1 MPTNMPADTSELPD
15 TLYLEPSR
23 ARWVF
28 SLVAALVIVSLNLY
42 FVTQTEGTGA
52 LWFFV
57 AIFGL
62 VGTMAGVQLVPGS
75 AGMWLDR
82 KGFVYRRFWV
92 DNRREWNEIS
102 QVTSHQMGLFGSDI
116 AILQMVGYH
125 RKGDP
130 ANKPREILPDTYG
143 FPAND
148 LSEMMNRWR
157 NRAIS

>member
-1 MPTNMPADTSELPD
+1 MPTDTPELPD
-15 TLYLEPSR
+15 TLFLEPSR

-28 SLVAALVIVSLNLY
+28 SLVAAVIIVSLNLY
-42 FVTQTEGTGA
+42 FVLQTQGTGA

-62 VGTMAGVQLVPGS
+62 VGGMAGAQLIPGS

-82 KGFVYRRFWV
+82 KGFTYRRFWMN
-92 DNRREWNEIS
+92 NRREWNEIS
-102 QVTSHQMGLFGSDI
+102 KVTSHQMGLFGSEI

-125 RKGDP
+125 RKGD
-130 ANKPREILPDTYG
+130 AENKPREILPDTYG
-143 FPAND
+143 LPAAQ
-148 LSEMMNRWR
+148 LSDMMNQWR